1 LGAYLHQLGVADYR
15 QYEMVLIYPPHR
27 SWMVDNF
34 WLDHFVE
41 QVHHPFARILI
52 VLVIED
58 EKQLNTILSTALKR
72 PNLVIDRR
80 FLFHQ
85 QSFYSHHPLLLQLKD
100 GLVEQE
106 KMITSSRAYKTWT
119 HNYQKYM
126 GRGKRKMEH

>member
-1 LGAYLHQLGVADYR
+1 MSQLGITDYR

-34 WLDHFVE
+34 WKGRFLE
-41 QVHHPFARILI
+41 QTHQPFAQVLF

-58 EKQLNTILSTALKR
+58 EKQLNTFLPDALKR

-85 QSFYSHHPLLLQLKD
+85 QPFYNFHPILLKLKD
-100 GLVEQE
+100 GMIEQE
-106 KMITSSRAYKTWT
+106 ITITSPRAYKTWT
-119 HNYQKYM
+119 QNYQKYM
-126 GRGKRKMEH
+126 GRGKRKMER